1 MGRHPIV
8 KWAQRPDT
16 LYITIDLPDAQDVK
30 LKLGPEGKF
39 LFSAT
44 TGKEKTPYE
53 VDLDLYDKID
63 VNESKA
69 SIGLRNICYLVK
81 KAESKWWSRLIKQEG
96 KTPVFLKVDWDKW
109 VDEDEESDAQ
119 GPGNDMD
126 FGDLDFSKLSMG
138 GGGDALDDVT
148 LKMKM
153 LKHHLPLQ
161 NLIPSFLQVWR
172 MKQNL
177 QSDEKAFNWCGVC
190 LDAQPV

>member
-30 LKLGPEGKF
+30 LKLDPEGKF

-96 KTPVFLKVDWDKW
+96 KAPVFLKVDWDKW
-109 VDEDEESDAQ
+109 VDEDEDAQ

-126 FGDLDFSKLSMG
+126 FGDLDFSKLNMG

-148 LKMKM
+148 LKMKT

>member
-30 LKLGPEGKF
+30 LKLDPEGKF

-96 KTPVFLKVDWDKW
+96 KAPMFLKVDWDKW

-126 FGDLDFSKLSMG
+126 FGDLDFSKLNMG
-138 GGGDALDDVT
+138 GGGDALDDEFDDSSDTEDENVEA
-148 LKMKM
+148 
-153 LKHHLPLQ
+153 
-161 NLIPSFLQVWR
+161 PSTTAE
-172 MKQNL
+172 
-177 QSDEKAFNWCGVC
+177 SDTKLSASVEDEAKPSV
-190 LDAQPV
+190 